1 MTTTNNFGI
10 QSTSFSQTKKGNLK
24 VMILLSEDDENKTK
38 LFNKYFI
45 NAVQNTVTEASSY
58 LGDSPNSE
66 CDTSTVK
73 RIRLKHSNIL
83 KIKEFYKESQVFK
96 LVKVNTVE
104 INKKWRPLKRL
115 QALIMFHQ
123 SF

>member
-38 LFNKYFI
+38 LFNII
-45 NAVQNTVTEASSY
+45 NAVQNTVTEASSC
-58 LGDSPNSE
+58 LGDSRNSE
-66 CDTSTVK
+66 CNTSTVK
-73 RIRLKHSNIL
+73 RMRLKHSNIL

-104 INKKWRPLKRL
+104 INKK
-115 QALIMFHQ
+115 
-123 SF
+123 